1 MNIKV
6 VIPAK
11 GTSVRVPNKNLR
23 PFFGEKSLLEICIE
37 KVKTLGI
44 PVAVNSESPEILA
57 LAQRLAV
64 QGTPTLVWAD
74 GTRTD
79 GYVDRAVLLAR
90 LQQVSQVAGGK
101 P

>member
-1 MNIKV
+1 ML
-6 VIPAK
+6 A
-11 GTSVRVPNKNLR
+11 GDT
-23 PFFGEKSLLEICIE
+23 SLLNPASDPAANPAQTCDHP
-37 KVKTLGI
+37 LDR
-44 PVAVNSESPEILA
+44 NLA

-79 GYVDRAVLLAR
+79 GYVDRTVLLAR
-90 LQQVSQVAGGK
+90 LKQVSQLAEAK